1 MKSHSTIYSL
11 DYDINGNKICRVKV
25 YGCRAFSIQTNGNM
39 PKTDHGGFS
48 ESYTP
53 GEVSSYIRQFGTDK
67 QKAAIGV

>member
-25 YGCRAFSIQTNGNM
+25 YGCRAFSIQTNGNLL
-39 PKTDHGGFS
+39 KTNRYGFS

-53 GEVSSYIRQFGTDK
+53 GEVSYYVRQFGTDK
-67 QKAAIGV
+67 QKSAIGV